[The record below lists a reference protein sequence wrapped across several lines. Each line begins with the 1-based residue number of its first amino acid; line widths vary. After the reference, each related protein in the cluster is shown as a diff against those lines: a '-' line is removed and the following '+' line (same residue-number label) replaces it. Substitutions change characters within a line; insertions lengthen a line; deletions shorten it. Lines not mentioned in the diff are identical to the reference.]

1 MAAKRK
7 KRRFKTWLNQQR
19 RKRLDRLENRLK
31 IKKYIAELKADFQMS
46 SKSILWVWEF
56 SKKIL
61 LICLTFYVI
70 VQIYAM
76 VVMVYTQDFSY
87 LENLIDR
94 SAEIMVNGIFAY
106 MIKSGVEIVI
116 KVWAKTKELP
126 PDDESVG

>member
-1 MAAKRK
+1 
-7 KRRFKTWLNQQR
+7 
-19 RKRLDRLENRLK
+19 
-31 IKKYIAELKADFQMS
+31 
-46 SKSILWVWEF
+46 
-56 SKKIL
+56 
-61 LICLTFYVI
+61 
-70 VQIYAM
+70 M

-126 PDDESVG
+126 QDDESVG